1 MSDYPDAIEYY
12 VDRSRVFTNQNTHS
26 AIVVHGTGGN
36 PNQTAQ
42 QLGDYFRSNAD
53 MVSSHYGI
61 DRNGVVAQYVQE
73 QDGAG
78 ANCCIM
84 PGHDTFW
91 DQFGGDNL
99 NKHTISVEHE
109 NDLTNSLQLSD
120 DLSKKYGIAPDHI
133 KSHASIDPANRAHCP
148 GPAFP
153 WNELWDYLKGGSSMS
168 NVPDGWKDNGSILT
182 APNGMLVRDGF
193 RNYVLA
199 NDWDQNDWPLER
211 EHAQNPLE
219 IGNATLGGGTQQVFR
234 FSMLGWTARTGVI
247 REYIGK
253 ELLALRAQKSGK

>member
-120 DLSKKYGIAPDHI
+120 
-133 KSHASIDPANRAHCP
+133 
-148 GPAFP
+148 
-153 WNELWDYLKGGSSMS
+153 
-168 NVPDGWKDNGSILT
+168 
-182 APNGMLVRDGF
+182 
-193 RNYVLA
+193 
-199 NDWDQNDWPLER
+199 
-211 EHAQNPLE
+211 
-219 IGNATLGGGTQQVFR
+219 
-234 FSMLGWTARTGVI
+234 
-247 REYIGK
+247 
-253 ELLALRAQKSGK
+253 